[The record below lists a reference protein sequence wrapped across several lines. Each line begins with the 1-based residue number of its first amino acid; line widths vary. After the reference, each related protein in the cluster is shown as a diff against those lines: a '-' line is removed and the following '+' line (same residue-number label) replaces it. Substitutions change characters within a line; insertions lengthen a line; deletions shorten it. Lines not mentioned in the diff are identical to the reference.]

1 MPAWSAQDLTT
12 IDTTDEVRL
21 ATLRRDGTL
30 RTPVTIWA
38 VVVGNEVCVRA
49 VYGPESP
56 WFRGTRSR
64 HRGQL
69 HVGSLSRDVAFED
82 VPDDLAPAIDAAY
95 RRKYGGYATSIVD
108 STLTPQAREATLR
121 LVPLGG

>member
-1 MPAWSAQDLTT
+1 MPAWSPQDLTT

-38 VVVGNEVCVRA
+38 VVVGTEVFVRA
-49 VYGPESP
+49 VRGPESP

-69 HVGSLSRDVAFED
+69 HVRSLSRDVAFEG
-82 VPDDLAPAIDAAY
+82 VPDDLAPAIDTAY
-95 RRKYGGYATSIVD
+95 RQKYGGYATNIVD

-121 LVPLGG
+121 LVPLEG